1 MTKYNYVI
9 WLTEHIDAVPL
20 LDVYEQ
26 LFWTLDREPFPVR
39 IADDANRASDGLM
52 LRKEYLAEGGILRLD
67 HIQEASVFE
76 VLVSLVDRVDYCL
89 GLKMTKQEWMEM
101 FIHNMGLESCTDKRY
116 ADMGDQM
123 LHDMAIARAI
133 DTTFYRRYNTDG
145 INGGLFVVP
154 QTDKD
159 MRRLSLFEQ
168 WNEFARYTDIPPKW
182 E

>member
-1 MTKYNYVI
+1 MARHSYVD
-9 WLTEHIDAVPL
+9 WLIEHIDAEPL
-20 LDVYEQ
+20 LDIYEQ
-26 LFWTLDREPFPVR
+26 LFLTFDQVPFPVR

-67 HIQEASVFE
+67 HIQNASVLE
-76 VLVSLVDRVDYCL
+76 TLVSLVDRVDYCL

-101 FIHNMGLESCTDKRY
+101 FIHNMGLESCTD
-116 ADMGDQM
+116 MTDQT
-123 LHDMAIARAI
+123 LRDIARAL

-168 WNEFARYTDIPPKW
+168 WNEFAKYTDIPPKW

>member
-1 MTKYNYVI
+1 MARHNYVD
-9 WLTEHIDAVPL
+9 WLVEHIDAVPL
-20 LDVYEQ
+20 LDLYEQ
-26 LFWTLDREPFPVR
+26 LFWVFDQEPFPVR
-39 IADDANRASDGLM
+39 IADDTNRASDGLM

-67 HIQEASVFE
+67 HIQEASVLE
-76 VLVSLVDRVDYCL
+76 VLVSLVDRVDFCL
-89 GLKMTKQEWMEM
+89 GLRMTKQEWMEM
-101 FIHNMGLESCTDKRY
+101 FIQNMGLESCTNERY
-116 ADMGDQM
+116 AAMADQT
-123 LHDMAIARAI
+123 LNDIERAM

>member
-9 WLTEHIDAVPL
+9 WLIEHIDAVPL

-26 LFWTLDREPFPVR
+26 LFWAFDQEPFPVR

-67 HIQEASVFE
+67 HIQNASVLE
-76 VLVSLVDRVDYCL
+76 TLVSLVDRVDYCL
-89 GLKMTKQEWMEM
+89 GLKLTKQEWMEM
-101 FIHNMGLESCTDKRY
+101 FICNMGLESCTDEQY
-116 ADMGDQM
+116 AAMTDQT
-123 LHDMAIARAI
+123 LHYIQRAI
-133 DTTFYRRYNTDG
+133 GNTFYRRYNTDG
-145 INGGLFVVP
+145 LNGGLFVVP

-168 WNEFARYTDIPPKW
+168 WNEFAMYTDIPPKW

>member
-1 MTKYNYVI
+1 MARHNYVD
-9 WLTEHIDAVPL
+9 WLIEHIDAEPL
-20 LDVYEQ
+20 LDIYEQ
-26 LFWTLDREPFPVR
+26 LFWAFDQKPFPVR
-39 IADDANRASDGLM
+39 IADDTNRASDGLM

-67 HIQEASVFE
+67 HIQNASVLE

-101 FIHNMGLESCTDKRY
+101 FIQNMGLESCTNEQY
-116 ADMGDQM
+116 AAMTDQT
-123 LHDMAIARAI
+123 LHDIECAL

-145 INGGLFVVP
+145 LNGGLFVVP

>member
-1 MTKYNYVI
+1 MARHNYVD
-9 WLTEHIDAVPL
+9 WLIEHIDAEPL
-20 LDVYEQ
+20 LDIYEQ
-26 LFWTLDREPFPVR
+26 LFWAFDQEPFPVR

-67 HIQEASVFE
+67 HIQNASVLE
-76 VLVSLVDRVDYCL
+76 TLVSLVDRVDYCL

-101 FIHNMGLESCTDKRY
+101 FIHNMGLESCTDEQY
-116 ADMGDQM
+116 AAMTDQT
-123 LHDMAIARAI
+123 LHYIQRAI
-133 DTTFYRRYNTDG
+133 DNTFYRRYNTDG

-168 WNEFARYTDIPPKW
+168 WNEFAKYTDIPPKW

>member
-1 MTKYNYVI
+1 MARHNYI
-9 WLTEHIDAVPL
+9 DWLIEHIDAEPL
-20 LDVYEQ
+20 LDIYEQ
-26 LFWTLDREPFPVR
+26 LFWVFDQEPFPVR
-39 IADDANRASDGLM
+39 IADDSNRASDGLM
-52 LRKEYLAEGGILRLD
+52 LRKEYLAEGGILRLN
-67 HIQEASVFE
+67 HIQNASVLE

-116 ADMGDQM
+116 AAMTDQ
-123 LHDMAIARAI
+123 IERALDI
-133 DTTFYRRYNTDG
+133 TFYRRYNTDG

-168 WNEFARYTDIPPKW
+168 WNEFAKYTDIPPKW

>member
-20 LDVYEQ
+20 LDRYEQ
-26 LFWTLDREPFPVR
+26 LFWALDQQPFPVR
-39 IADDANRASDGLM
+39 VADDANRASDGLM

-67 HIQEASVFE
+67 HIQNASVLE
-76 VLVSLVDRVDYCL
+76 TLVSLVDRVDYCL

-101 FIHNMGLESCTDKRY
+101 FIHNMGLESCTDEQY
-116 ADMGDQM
+116 AAMTDQT
-123 LHDMAIARAI
+123 LDDIARALDI
-133 DTTFYRRYNTDG
+133 TFYRRYNTDG

-168 WNEFARYTDIPPKW
+168 WNEFAKYTDIPPKW

>member
-9 WLTEHIDAVPL
+9 WLIEHIDAVPL
-20 LDVYEQ
+20 LDTYEQ
-26 LFWTLDREPFPVR
+26 LFWALDQQPFPVR
-39 IADDANRASDGLM
+39 VADDANRASDGLM

-67 HIQEASVFE
+67 HIQNASVLE

-89 GLKMTKQEWMEM
+89 GLKITKQEWMEM
-101 FIHNMGLESCTDKRY
+101 FIHNMGLESCTDKQY
-116 ADMGDQM
+116 A
-123 LHDMAIARAI
+123 DMAIARAI

-145 INGGLFVVP
+145 VNGGLFVVP

>member
-20 LDVYEQ
+20 LNLYED
-26 LFWTLDREPFPVR
+26 LFWEFDREPFPVR

-52 LRKEYLAEGGILRLD
+52 LRKEYLAEGGILRLN
-67 HIQEASVFE
+67 HIQDASVLE

-101 FIHNMGLESCTDKRY
+101 FIHNMGLESCTDERY
-116 ADMGDQM
+116 AAMPDQT
-123 LHDMAIARAI
+123 LDDIEQAL

-145 INGGLFVVP
+145 LNGGLFVVP

-168 WNEFARYTDIPPKW
+168 WNEFAKYTDIPPKW

>member
-1 MTKYNYVI
+1 MARHNYVD
-9 WLTEHIDAVPL
+9 WLIEHIDAVPL
-20 LDVYEQ
+20 LDIYEQ
-26 LFWTLDREPFPVR
+26 LFWVFDQHPFPVR
-39 IADDANRASDGLM
+39 IADDANRASDGLT

-67 HIQEASVFE
+67 HIQNASVLE

-101 FIHNMGLESCTDKRY
+101 FIHNMGLESCTDERY
-116 ADMGDQM
+116 AAMTDQT
-123 LHDMAIARAI
+123 LHDIERAL

-154 QTDKD
+154 QTDED

>member
-1 MTKYNYVI
+1 MARHNYVD
-9 WLTEHIDAVPL
+9 WLIEHIDAVPL
-20 LDVYEQ
+20 LDIYEQ
-26 LFWTLDREPFPVR
+26 LFWVFDQHPFPVR
-39 IADDANRASDGLM
+39 IADDANRASDGLT

-67 HIQEASVFE
+67 HIQNASVLE

-101 FIHNMGLESCTDKRY
+101 FIHNMGLESRTDERY
-116 ADMGDQM
+116 AAMTDQT
-123 LHDMAIARAI
+123 LRDIERALDI
-133 DTTFYRRYNTDG
+133 TFYRRYNTDG

-168 WNEFARYTDIPPKW
+168 WNEFAKYTDIPPKW

>member
-1 MTKYNYVI
+1 MARHNYVD
-9 WLTEHIDAVPL
+9 WLIEHIDAEPL
-20 LDVYEQ
+20 LDLYEQ
-26 LFWTLDREPFPVR
+26 LFWAFDQEPFPVR

-67 HIQEASVFE
+67 HIQNASVLE

-101 FIHNMGLESCTDKRY
+101 FIHNMGLESCTNERY
-116 ADMGDQM
+116 AAMTDQM
-123 LHDMAIARAI
+123 LHDIERALDI
-133 DTTFYRRYNTDG
+133 TFYRRYNTDG

-154 QTDKD
+154 RTDKD

-168 WNEFARYTDIPPKW
+168 WNEFAKYTDIPPKW

>member
-1 MTKYNYVI
+1 MTQYNYVI

-20 LDVYEQ
+20 LYTYEE
-26 LFWTLDREPFPVR
+26 LFWALDQEPFPVR

-67 HIQEASVFE
+67 HIHDASVLE

-101 FIHNMGLESCTDKRY
+101 FIHNMGLESCTDERY
-116 ADMGDQM
+116 AAMADQT
-123 LHDMAIARAI
+123 LQDIEGAL
-133 DTTFYRRYNTDG
+133 DVTFHRRYNTDG

>member
-1 MTKYNYVI
+1 MARHNYVD
-9 WLTEHIDAVPL
+9 WLIEHIDAEPL
-20 LDVYEQ
+20 LDIYEQ
-26 LFWTLDREPFPVR
+26 LFWAFDRQPFPVR
-39 IADDANRASDGLM
+39 IVDDANRASDGLM

-67 HIQEASVFE
+67 HIQEASVLE

-101 FIHNMGLESCTDKRY
+101 FIQNMGLESCTNEQY
-116 ADMGDQM
+116 AAMTDQT
-123 LHDMAIARAI
+123 LHDIECAL

-145 INGGLFVVP
+145 LNGGLFVVP

>member
-1 MTKYNYVI
+1 MARHNYVD
-9 WLTEHIDAVPL
+9 WLIEHIDAEPL
-20 LDVYEQ
+20 LDLYEQ
-26 LFWTLDREPFPVR
+26 LFWVFDQEPFLVR

-52 LRKEYLAEGGILRLD
+52 LRKEYLAEGGILRIG
-67 HIQEASVFE
+67 HIQSASVLE

-101 FIHNMGLESCTDKRY
+101 FIHNMGLESCTDERY
-116 ADMGDQM
+116 AAMPDQT
-123 LHDMAIARAI
+123 LDDIARAL

-168 WNEFARYTDIPPKW
+168 WNEFAKYTDIPPKW

>member
-1 MTKYNYVI
+1 MARHNYVD
-9 WLTEHIDAVPL
+9 WLIEHIDAEPL
-20 LDVYEQ
+20 LDLYEQ
-26 LFWTLDREPFPVR
+26 LFWVFDQEPFPIR

-52 LRKEYLAEGGILRLD
+52 LRKEYLAEGGILRLN
-67 HIQEASVFE
+67 HIQNPSVLE
-76 VLVSLVDRVDYCL
+76 VLASLVDRVDYCL

-101 FIHNMGLESCTDKRY
+101 FIRNMSLESCTNERY
-116 ADMGDQM
+116 AAMPDQT
-123 LHDMAIARAI
+123 LDDIECAL

-168 WNEFARYTDIPPKW
+168 WNEFAKYTDIPPKW

>member
-1 MTKYNYVI
+1 MAMHNYVD
-9 WLTEHIDAVPL
+9 WLIEHIDAEPL
-20 LDVYEQ
+20 LDIYEQ
-26 LFWTLDREPFPVR
+26 LFWALDQQPFPVR
-39 IADDANRASDGLM
+39 IADDANRASDGLT

-67 HIQEASVFE
+67 HIQNASVLE

-101 FIHNMGLESCTDKRY
+101 FIHNMGLESCTDERY
-116 ADMGDQM
+116 AAMPDQT
-123 LHDMAIARAI
+123 LHDIERAL
-133 DTTFYRRYNTDG
+133 DTTFYRRNNTDG

-154 QTDKD
+154 QTDED

>member
-1 MTKYNYVI
+1 MTQYNYVI
-9 WLTEHIDAVPL
+9 WLVEHIDAVPL
-20 LDVYEQ
+20 LDLYEQ
-26 LFWTLDREPFPVR
+26 MFWVFDREPFPVR
-39 IADDANRASDGLM
+39 IADDTNRASDGLM

-67 HIQEASVFE
+67 HIQNASVLE

-116 ADMGDQM
+116 AAMPNQTLDD
-123 LHDMAIARAI
+123 IAHAL

>member
-1 MTKYNYVI
+1 MARHNYVD
-9 WLTEHIDAVPL
+9 WLIEHIDAEPL
-20 LDVYEQ
+20 LDIYEQ
-26 LFWTLDREPFPVR
+26 LFWAFDQEPFPVR

-67 HIQEASVFE
+67 HIQNASVLE

-101 FIHNMGLESCTDKRY
+101 FIHNMGLESCTDEQY
-116 ADMGDQM
+116 AAMTDQT
-123 LHDMAIARAI
+123 LHYIQRAI
-133 DTTFYRRYNTDG
+133 GNTFYRRYNTDG

-168 WNEFARYTDIPPKW
+168 WNEFAKYTDIPPKW

>member
-1 MTKYNYVI
+1 MARHSYVD
-9 WLTEHIDAVPL
+9 WLIEHIDAVPL
-20 LDVYEQ
+20 LDRYEQ
-26 LFWTLDREPFPVR
+26 LFWVFDQNPFPVR

-67 HIQEASVFE
+67 HIQNASVLE
-76 VLVSLVDRVDYCL
+76 TLVSLVDRVDYCL

-101 FIHNMGLESCTDKRY
+101 FIRNMGLESCTNERY
-116 ADMGDQM
+116 AAMPNQTLDDVEQA
-123 LHDMAIARAI
+123 L
-133 DTTFYRRYNTDG
+133 DTTFHRRYNTDG

>member
-1 MTKYNYVI
+1 MARHNYVD
-9 WLTEHIDAVPL
+9 WLIEHIDAEPL
-20 LDVYEQ
+20 LDIYER
-26 LFWTLDREPFPVR
+26 LFWTFDQEPFPVR

-67 HIQEASVFE
+67 HIQNASVLE
-76 VLVSLVDRVDYCL
+76 TLVSLVDRVDYCL

-101 FIHNMGLESCTDKRY
+101 FIHNMGLESCTNERY
-116 ADMGDQM
+116 TAMTDQT
-123 LHDMAIARAI
+123 LHDVRCALDI
-133 DTTFYRRYNTDG
+133 TFYRRYNTDG
-145 INGGLFVVP
+145 LNGGLFVVP

>member
-1 MTKYNYVI
+1 MARHNYVN
-9 WLTEHIDAVPL
+9 WLIEHIDAEPL
-20 LDVYEQ
+20 LDLYEQ
-26 LFWTLDREPFPVR
+26 LFLTFDQVPFPVR

-52 LRKEYLAEGGILRLD
+52 LRKEYLAEGGILRLN
-67 HIQEASVFE
+67 HIHDASVLE

-101 FIHNMGLESCTDKRY
+101 FIHNMGLESCTDERY

-123 LHDMAIARAI
+123 LHDMAIARALN
-133 DTTFYRRYNTDG
+133 TTFYRRYNTDG
-145 INGGLFVVP
+145 LNGGLFVVP

-168 WNEFARYTDIPPKW
+168 WNEFAKYTDIPPKW

>member
-9 WLTEHIDAVPL
+9 WLVEHIDAVPL
-20 LDVYEQ
+20 LDRYEQ
-26 LFWTLDREPFPVR
+26 LFWELDQQPFPVR
-39 IADDANRASDGLM
+39 VADDANRASDGLM

-67 HIQEASVFE
+67 HIHDASVLE

-101 FIHNMGLESCTDKRY
+101 FIQNMGLTSCTDERY
-116 ADMGDQM
+116 AAMTDQT
-123 LHDMAIARAI
+123 LDDIACAL